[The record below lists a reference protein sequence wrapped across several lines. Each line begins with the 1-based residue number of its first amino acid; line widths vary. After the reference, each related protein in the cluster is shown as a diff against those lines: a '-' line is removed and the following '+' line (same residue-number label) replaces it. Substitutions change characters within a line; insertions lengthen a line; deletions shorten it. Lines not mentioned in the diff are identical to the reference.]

1 MGRLFKEV
9 PRPLVLTVL
18 DGWGVGDGSRGDVI
32 AHSRL
37 KNITRFL
44 NEYPSTRIKSS
55 GEAVG
60 LPAGQMGNSE
70 VGHLNMGAGRI
81 VYQDLT
87 RITKFIKDGDFFKN
101 STLLAAI
108 ENVKNNGS
116 ALHLMGLLSDGGVH
130 SHIEHTYALIKLAKL
145 HDIKKVYI
153 HAFLDGRDVPPDS
166 GIYYV
171 IKMEEFLNSTGV
183 GELSTFCG
191 RYYAMDRDNRWDR
204 IRKAY
209 YAIVYGEGVIET
221 NPEEA
226 VRKSYKSG
234 VMDEFMVPTVI
245 NKNSEKYDGVKT
257 GDSVIFFNFRA
268 DRARELTRSFTEKDF
283 NKFDRGPNPPSVYFV
298 CMTEY
303 DADFRLPTMFTT
315 LYLKNTLA
323 DMISSNGLK
332 QLHISETEKYA
343 HVTFFLNGGVEEP
356 KVGEDRILIP
366 SPKVSTYDLKPE
378 MSAYEVKDRVLSEIR
393 SGKYDFIIVNFA
405 NADMVGHTGII
416 EAIKK
421 ALRAVDE
428 CIGQIA
434 EKVNEVGGL
443 MIITSDHGNA
453 DDKLDKKT
461 NEIITAHSL
470 NPVPFIILTNKRIR
484 LRDDGILADV
494 APTVLDILG
503 IDKPD
508 EMTGRSLIIY

>member
-1 MGRLFKEV
+1 
-9 PRPLVLTVL
+9 
-18 DGWGVGDGSRGDVI
+18 
-32 AHSRL
+32 
-37 KNITRFL
+37 
-44 NEYPSTRIKSS
+44 
-55 GEAVG
+55 
-60 LPAGQMGNSE
+60 
-70 VGHLNMGAGRI
+70 
-81 VYQDLT
+81 
-87 RITKFIKDGDFFKN
+87 
-101 STLLAAI
+101 
-108 ENVKNNGS
+108 
-116 ALHLMGLLSDGGVH
+116 
-130 SHIEHTYALIKLAKL
+130 
-145 HDIKKVYI
+145 
-153 HAFLDGRDVPPDS
+153 
-166 GIYYV
+166 
-171 IKMEEFLNSTGV
+171 
-183 GELSTFCG
+183 
-191 RYYAMDRDNRWDR
+191 
-204 IRKAY
+204 
-209 YAIVYGEGVIET
+209 
-221 NPEEA
+221 
-226 VRKSYKSG
+226 
-234 VMDEFMVPTVI
+234 
-245 NKNSEKYDGVKT
+245 
-257 GDSVIFFNFRA
+257 
-268 DRARELTRSFTEKDF
+268 
-283 NKFDRGPNPPSVYFV
+283 
-298 CMTEY
+298 MTEY
-303 DADFRLPTMFTT
+303 DADYRLPIMFTT

-323 DMISSNGLK
+323 DVISSNGLK
-332 QLHISETEKYA
+332 QLHIAETEKYA

-421 ALRAVDE
+421 AVRAVDE

-453 DDKLDKKT
+453 DDKLNKKT

-484 LRDDGILADV
+484 LRDGGILADV